1 VLARHLLIFEGMKWL
16 AACLGLGVCLAV
28 TPANADEKFPILKS
42 GDDVYTNVTVTS
54 VTVTDVYFT
63 HAGGLGNAKLK
74 NLDPKMQAY
83 FHFNA
88 TNASVVEEKQ
98 IEATAQFKRDLLTA
112 ETDRKTKLPAKV
124 QYDDGDVVAPKI
136 FAKSFRGQR
145 PPSITVDRWLTQ
157 QPPNPDGKFVLV
169 FLWITSAGQC
179 RNFVPQINGFAEKF
193 KDRMIT
199 VGLSNESV
207 EEMMKMK
214 EPPVRFY
221 AGTDTQSRTFLAFE
235 VSALP
240 HVVLIDPAGIVR
252 FEGPP
257 IYLDEKNL
265 SHLLDAYK

>member
-1 VLARHLLIFEGMKWL
+1 MKWIS
-16 AACLGLGVCLAV
+16 AGLGLGIFLAAR
-28 TPANADEKFPILKS
+28 PASADEKFPILKA
-42 GDDVYTNVTVTS
+42 GDDVYTNVTITS

-63 HAGGLGNAKLK
+63 HAGGMGNAKLK
-74 NLDPKMQAY
+74 NLDAAMQAH
-83 FHFNA
+83 FHFNV

-98 IEATAQFKRDLLTA
+98 IADTAQFKRDLLAA
-112 ETDRKTKLPAKV
+112 EADRKTKLPPKV
-124 QYDDGDVVAPKI
+124 QYEDGDAVAPKM

-145 PPSITVDRWLTQ
+145 APSITVDRWLTQ
-157 QPPNPDGKFVLV
+157 SPPNPEGKFVLV
-169 FLWITSAGQC
+169 FLWITSAQQC
-179 RNFVPQINGFAEKF
+179 RNCVPQINGFAEKF
-193 KDRMIT
+193 RDKMIT

-207 EEMMKMK
+207 EEMLKMK
-214 EPPVRFY
+214 EPAVHFY

-265 SHLLDAYK
+265 LHLLNTYKQ